1 MSSGLP
7 FTRQLNH
14 YDAARIPRASAWW
27 IDIRRSEIRL
37 DQAHQRQWHGMPV
50 FVSVG
55 AEIRDHNIA
64 LAIHKQH
71 LPGKSALEDLAEL
84 AHAIPLIAGMAEP
97 GWLLLCLQLETFL
110 LQ

>member
-1 MSSGLP
+1 MP
-7 FTRQLNH
+7 VTRQLNH
-14 YDAARIPRASAWW
+14 YDAARFLGASVWRA
-27 IDIRRSEIRL
+27 DIRRSEIRF

-64 LAIHKQH
+64 LAIHKKQ
-71 LPGKSALEDLAEL
+71 LPAKSAREDLAEL
-84 AHAIPLIAGMAEP
+84 GHAIPLITGMAKP
-97 GWLLLCLQLETFL
+97 GCLLVCLQLETFL